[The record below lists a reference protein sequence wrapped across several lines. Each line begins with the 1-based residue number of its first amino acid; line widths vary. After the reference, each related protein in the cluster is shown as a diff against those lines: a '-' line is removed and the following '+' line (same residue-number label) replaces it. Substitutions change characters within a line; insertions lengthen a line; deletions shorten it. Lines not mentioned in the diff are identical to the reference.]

1 MTSVKPQLL
10 ASNADQG
17 WVRLSPRL
25 LAVPLWILA
34 AGGVTG
40 ALLTSRTEDW
50 TPIGLVGLLLVISI
64 ASDAMGVETRGMRL
78 SGSFIAIVL
87 AMALLGPA
95 PAVAIA
101 LGTIAV
107 DTWRAKPPAIGVAVN
122 FASHATYP
130 LIGALIVRAAGGGDA
145 GPWSFGLIIL
155 GAFAASNLYSFG
167 LLAIA
172 RRLATGAPLMTQVRD
187 VFLPLITSEG
197 LAAILAVAIVLS
209 YESVGF
215 AAMTALV
222 IVLFMFQVLARELLL
237 SRDRAEALEQRTE
250 QLGALQVG
258 VLATLIQTLALRDKM
273 TARHSAAVARYTKS
287 IAEEMGLDED
297 QQDLAHTAGLL
308 HDIGKFI
315 FPDNILFADRK
326 LTEADWEIV
335 KKHPAQGARLVRRV
349 DGYGPVADIILAHH
363 ERMDATGYPN
373 NLPAEKIPLISR
385 MISVADTF
393 DVMTAR
399 DSYRRPVRRSEAIAE
414 LRRVSGTQLDG
425 DVVEAF
431 VRLLDRKELAFQHT
445 TDGDFEA
452 ELGFKARVARLASR
466 RAA

>member
-1 MTSVKPQLL
+1 
-10 ASNADQG
+10 
-17 WVRLSPRL
+17 
-25 LAVPLWILA
+25 
-34 AGGVTG
+34 
-40 ALLTSRTEDW
+40 LLTSQADDW
-50 TPIGLVGLLLVISI
+50 NPVGLAALLLVISI
-64 ASDAMGVETRGMRL
+64 ASDALGVETRGMRL

-101 LGTIAV
+101 LCTIAV
-107 DTWRAKPPAIGVAVN
+107 DTWRARPPAIGVAVN

-130 LIGALIVRAAGGGDA
+130 LIGALIVRAGGADSHE
-145 GPWSFGLIIL
+145 PWAFGLVIL

-167 LLAIA
+167 LLAGT
-172 RRLATGAPLMTQVRD
+172 RRFATGEPLTDQVRD
-187 VFLPLITSEG
+187 VFLPLVTSEG

-222 IVLFMFQVLARELLL
+222 VVLFMFQVLARELLL

-287 IAEEMGLDED
+287 IAHEMGLDED

-315 FPDNILFADRK
+315 FPDHILFAASK
-326 LTEADWEIV
+326 LTDSDWEIV

-363 ERMDATGYPN
+363 ERMDGTGYPN
-373 NLPAEKIPLISR
+373 NLPADRIPLISR

-399 DSYRRPVRRSEAIAE
+399 DSYRRPVPRAEAIAE

-431 VRLLDRKELAFQHT
+431 IRLMERRELGFQHT
-445 TDGDFEA
+445 TDADFDA
-452 ELGFKARVARLASR
+452 ELGFKARVARFASR

>member
-1 MTSVKPQLL
+1 M
-10 ASNADQG
+10 
-17 WVRLSPRL
+17 
-25 LAVPLWILA
+25 PLWALA
-34 AGGVTG
+34 TAGVAG
-40 ALLTSRTEDW
+40 AALTSRADDW
-50 TPIGLVGLLLVISI
+50 TPIGLVALLLVISV
-64 ASDAMGVETRGMRL
+64 ASDAMGVATRGMRL
-78 SGSFIAIVL
+78 SGSFIAIVI

-107 DTWRAKPPAIGVAVN
+107 DTWRARPPAIGVAVN

-130 LIGALIVRAAGGGDA
+130 LIGALIVRAAGGDSV
-145 GPWSFGLIIL
+145 GPWAFGLIIL
-155 GAFAASNLYSFG
+155 GAFAASNVYGFA
-167 LLAIA
+167 LLAVS
-172 RRLATGAPLMTQVRD
+172 RRLATGAPLMTQVRE

-222 IVLFMFQVLARELLL
+222 IVLFLFQVLARELLL

-273 TARHSAAVARYTKS
+273 TARHSAAVARYAKS
-287 IAEEMGLDED
+287 IAQEMGLDGDE
-297 QQDLAHTAGLL
+297 QDLAHTAGLL

-315 FPDNILFADRK
+315 FPDSILFADRK
-326 LTEADWEIV
+326 LTDEDWEIV
-335 KKHPAQGARLVRRV
+335 KKHPAHGARLVRRV

-363 ERMDATGYPN
+363 ERMDGTGYPN

-399 DSYRRPVRRSEAIAE
+399 DSYRKPVPRADAIAE

-425 DVVEAF
+425 EVVEAF
-431 VRLLDRKELAFQHT
+431 IRVLDRKALGFQHT
-445 TDGDFEA
+445 TDSDFEA
-452 ELGFKARVARLASR
+452 ELGFKARVSRFASR

>member
-1 MTSVKPQLL
+1 M
-10 ASNADQG
+10 
-17 WVRLSPRL
+17 
-25 LAVPLWILA
+25 PLWALA
-34 AGGVTG
+34 AAGVIG
-40 ALLTSRTEDW
+40 AIATSRTGDW
-50 TPIGLVGLLLVISI
+50 SPLGLVALLLVISL

-78 SGSFIAIVL
+78 SGSFIAIVI

-107 DTWRAKPPAIGVAVN
+107 DTCRARPPAIGVAVN

-130 LIGALIVRAAGGGDA
+130 LIGALIVAAAGGDEL
-145 GPWSFGLIIL
+145 GPWAFGLIIL
-155 GAFAASNLYSFG
+155 AAFAASNLYSFT
-167 LLAIA
+167 LLASA
-172 RRLATGAPLMTQVRD
+172 RRLATGVPLATQVQQ

-197 LAAILAVAIVLS
+197 LAAVLAVAIVLS
-209 YESVGF
+209 YEAVGL

-237 SRDRAEALEQRTE
+237 SRDRAEALELRTE

-287 IAEEMGLDED
+287 IAQELGLDED

-363 ERMDATGYPN
+363 ERIDGKGYPN

-399 DSYRRPVRRSEAIAE
+399 DSYRRPVPRSEAIAE

-425 DVVEAF
+425 EVVEAF
-431 VRLLDRKELAFQHT
+431 IRLLDRKELAFQHT
-445 TDGDFEA
+445 TDSDFES
-452 ELGFKARVARLASR
+452 ELGFKARVARFASR

>member
-1 MTSVKPQLL
+1 LPIFAGVSGARRLISL
-10 ASNADQG
+10 AE
-17 WVRLSPRL
+17 
-25 LAVPLWILA
+25 I
-34 AGGVTG
+34 
-40 ALLTSRTEDW
+40 ALLGGSVAGIALSWQASDW
-50 TPIGLVGLLLVISI
+50 DPIGLWVLLLVIALVSDFLAIRI
-64 ASDAMGVETRGMRL
+64 ASNARI
-78 SGSFIAIVL
+78 SASFIAIVL
-87 AMALLGPA
+87 SMALLGPA
-95 PAVAIA
+95 PAAA
-101 LGTIAV
+101 LGFATTITDLVFRGKNNQEKLA
-107 DTWRAKPPAIGVAVN
+107 DLAGWLA
-122 FASHATYP
+122 FP
-130 LIGALIVRAAGGGDA
+130 LIGGLVVR
-145 GPWSFGLIIL
+145 WSKVPADESI
-155 GAFAASNLYSFG
+155 NFG
-167 LLAIA
+167 LLVFAVFFLTNGLNFLFAFGPRCLKEGKSFLEAA
-172 RRLATGAPLMTQVRD
+172 RAMFVPL
-187 VFLPLITSEG
+187 LPSSA
-197 LAAILAVAIVLS
+197 LAAALAVLIALTYNVIGL
-209 YESVGF
+209 G
-215 AAMTALV
+215 ALAALV
-222 IVLFMFQVLARELLL
+222 IVLLLFQVLTGELLL
-237 SRDRAEALEQRTE
+237 SQRRAEELEARSE

-287 IAEEMGLDED
+287 IALELGLDEE

-363 ERMDATGYPN
+363 ERMDGTGYPN

-399 DSYRRPVRRSEAIAE
+399 DSYRRPVPRSEAIAE

-425 DVVEAF
+425 EVVEAF
-431 VRLLDRKELAFQHT
+431 IRLLERKELAFQHT
-445 TDGDFEA
+445 TDSDFEA
-452 ELGFKARVARLASR
+452 ELGFKARVARFASR

>member
-1 MTSVKPQLL
+1 MSL
-10 ASNADQG
+10 AE
-17 WVRLSPRL
+17 V
-25 LAVPLWILA
+25 
-34 AGGVTG
+34 
-40 ALLTSRTEDW
+40 ALLGCSVVGIALAWDAADW
-50 TPIGLVGLLLVISI
+50 DPLGLWVLLLVVALVSDFLAIRISSNVRI
-64 ASDAMGVETRGMRL
+64 SASFV
-78 SGSFIAIVL
+78 AIVL

-95 PAVAIA
+95 PAA
-101 LGTIAV
+101 LLGLATTIPDLAFRGQNNN
-107 DTWRAKPPAIGVAVN
+107 DKLADLAGWMA
-122 FASHATYP
+122 FP
-130 LIGALIVRAAGGGDA
+130 LIGGLVVRWSEVPPGQSINFGLVVFGVFFLTNALNFLFILGPRCVKENTSFIAAARLLFVPLLPSTALAAALAVLIALTYNVVGLGALAALI
-145 GPWSFGLIIL
+145 
-155 GAFAASNLYSFG
+155 
-167 LLAIA
+167 
-172 RRLATGAPLMTQVRD
+172 
-187 VFLPLITSEG
+187 
-197 LAAILAVAIVLS
+197 IVL
-209 YESVGF
+209 
-215 AAMTALV
+215 L
-222 IVLFMFQVLARELLL
+222 LFQVLTGELLL
-237 SRDRAEALEQRTE
+237 SQRRAEALEQRTE

-287 IAEEMGLDED
+287 IAQEMGLDDD

-315 FPDNILFADRK
+315 FPDHILFADRK

-363 ERMDATGYPN
+363 ERMDGTGYPN
-373 NLPAEKIPLISR
+373 NMPGEQIPLISR

-399 DSYRRPVRRSEAIAE
+399 DSYRRPVPRSEAIAE

-431 VRLLDRKELAFQHT
+431 IRLLERKELAFQHT
-445 TDGDFEA
+445 SNADFEA
-452 ELGFKARVARLASR
+452 ELGFKARVARFASR

>member
-1 MTSVKPQLL
+1 MP
-10 ASNADQG
+10 
-17 WVRLSPRL
+17 
-25 LAVPLWILA
+25 A
-34 AGGVTG
+34 AEV
-40 ALLTSRTEDW
+40 ALLGASLIGICLAWRASDW
-50 TPIGLVGLLLVISI
+50 QPFGLWLLLLVVAL
-64 ASDAMGVETRGMRL
+64 ASDFLAFNVTSNSRI
-78 SGSFIAIVL
+78 SASFIAIVL

-95 PAVAIA
+95 PAAMLGLVTTFADVVRRRSLNDYILADFTAWAI
-101 LGTIAV
+101 
-107 DTWRAKPPAIGVAVN
+107 
-122 FASHATYP
+122 FP
-130 LIGALIVRAAGGGDA
+130 LAGGLLVRAAGVPPGQG
-145 GPWSFGLIIL
+145 I
-155 GAFAASNLYSFG
+155 NFG
-167 LLAIA
+167 LLVFAVFAVTNLLNFVLVVGPRCLRSESSFPSAFRTMFIPVLPSA
-172 RRLATGAPLMTQVRD
+172 ALAGA
-187 VFLPLITSEG
+187 
-197 LAAILAVAIVLS
+197 LAVATALT
-209 YESVGF
+209 YNQVGF
-215 AAMTALV
+215 AALTSLL
-222 IVLFMFQVLARELLL
+222 IVLVLFQVLTRELLL
-237 SRDRAEALEQRTE
+237 SQQRATELEARTE

-287 IAEEMGLDED
+287 IAQEMGLDED

-363 ERMDATGYPN
+363 ERIDGKGYPN

-399 DSYRRPVRRSEAIAE
+399 DSYRRPVPRSEAIAE

-425 DVVEAF
+425 EVVEAF
-431 VRLLDRKELAFQHT
+431 IRLLDRRELAFQHT
-445 TDGDFEA
+445 TDSDFEA
-452 ELGFKARVARLASR
+452 ELGFKARVARFASR

>member
-1 MTSVKPQLL
+1 MTGAKPQLL
-10 ASNADQG
+10 PSIADQG
-17 WVRLSPRL
+17 YVRLSPRL

-40 ALLTSRTEDW
+40 AAATSQLADW
-50 TPIGLVGLLLVISI
+50 TPVGLVGLLLVISI
-64 ASDAMGVETRGMRL
+64 ASDALGVETRGMRL

-101 LGTIAV
+101 LATIAV

-130 LIGALIVRAAGGGDA
+130 LIGALIVRVAHGDTA
-145 GPWSFGLIIL
+145 GPWAFGLIIL
-155 GAFAASNLYSFG
+155 GAFAASNLYSFA

-172 RRLATGAPLMTQVRD
+172 RRLATGAPLHAQVRD
-187 VFLPLITSEG
+187 VFLPLVTSEG
-197 LAAILAVAIVLS
+197 LAAVLAVAIVLS
-209 YESVGF
+209 YEAVGF

-237 SRDRAEALEQRTE
+237 SRDRAEELEQRSQ

-287 IAEEMGLDED
+287 IAQELGLDEE

-363 ERMDATGYPN
+363 ERMDGSGYPN
-373 NLPAEKIPLISR
+373 NLPAHKIPLISR

-399 DSYRRPVRRSEAIAE
+399 DSYRRPVPRSEAIAE

-431 VRLLDRKELAFQHT
+431 IRLLDRRELAFQHT
-445 TDGDFEA
+445 TDADFEA
-452 ELGFKARVARLASR
+452 ELGFKARVARFASR

>member
-1 MTSVKPQLL
+1 
-10 ASNADQG
+10 
-17 WVRLSPRL
+17 VRASPRL
-25 LAVPLWILA
+25 IAAFLWFVAACGVAGAALASRA
-34 AGGVTG
+34 A
-40 ALLTSRTEDW
+40 DW
-50 TPIGLVGLLLVISI
+50 SPTGLVVLLVVISV
-64 ASDAMGVETRGMRL
+64 ASDALGVATRGMRL

-101 LGTIAV
+101 LATIAV
-107 DTWRAKPPAIGVAVN
+107 DTWRARPPAVGIAVN
-122 FASHATYP
+122 FATHATYP
-130 LIGALIVRAAGGGDA
+130 LIGALIVRAAGGDESGA
-145 GPWSFGLIIL
+145 WAFGLIIL
-155 GAFAASNLYSFG
+155 GAFAASNLYSFA
-167 LLAIA
+167 LVALA
-172 RRLATGAPLMTQVRD
+172 RRFATGAPLLVQVRE
-187 VFLPLITSEG
+187 VFLPLATSEA
-197 LAAILAVAIVLS
+197 LAAVLSVAIVLS

-237 SRDRAEALEQRTE
+237 SRDRAEELEQRTE

-287 IAEEMGLDED
+287 IAREMGLDED

-326 LTEADWEIV
+326 LTDADWEIV

-363 ERMDATGYPN
+363 ERMDGTGYPGN
-373 NLPAEKIPLISR
+373 MPGDEIPLISR
-385 MISVADTF
+385 MISVSDTF

-399 DSYRRPVRRSEAIAE
+399 DSYRKPVPRSEAIAE

-425 DVVEAF
+425 EVVEAF
-431 VRLLDRKELAFQHT
+431 IRLLERKELAFQHT
-445 TDGDFEA
+445 TDADFEA
-452 ELGFKARVARLASR
+452 ELGFRARVVRFASR